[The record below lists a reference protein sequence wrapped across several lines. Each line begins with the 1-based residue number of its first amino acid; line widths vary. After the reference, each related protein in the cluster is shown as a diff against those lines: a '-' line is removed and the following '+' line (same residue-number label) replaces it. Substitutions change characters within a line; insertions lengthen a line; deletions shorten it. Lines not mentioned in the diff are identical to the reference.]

1 VLLAPG
7 EYHCTALMTIK
18 ASGVVLR
25 GSGSGE
31 KAGTILA
38 LTGAAHA
45 GVVATGVKGGKEI
58 GAPAPITDAY
68 VPSGTSSFH
77 VGSVA
82 GLAKGDTVRVRRPV
96 TAEWVA
102 FMGMDKLVRSGKDEH
117 WISGETVM
125 DRMIREISGT
135 RVTLD
140 IPLSDSLDAKF
151 LQSTGATLVKYEP
164 VGGISQVGIESLRIV
179 SPPQAVEITAA
190 HYSGIHLNELSDA
203 WVRDVALENMVGSIQ
218 VGGGAKRVT
227 LEQISMKHETPTKG
241 AAKPADLAVDGTQT
255 LIHRCT
261 GNGADIFY
269 FVTGAR
275 VTGPNVLLNCKFEG
289 GGHIQ
294 PHQRWA
300 TGLLVDRCEVPK
312 SGIDFMNR
320 GEMGSGH
327 GWTIGWSVVWNC
339 TAKTFVIQQP
349 PGSMNWAIGC
359 VGKREKAAMP
369 FGKAPLLPEG
379 IYDSPDEQVTPESL
393 YLAQLRE
400 RLGPQALKNVG
411 Y

>member
-1 VLLAPG
+1 
-7 EYHCTALMTIK
+7 
-18 ASGVVLR
+18 
-25 GSGSGE
+25 
-31 KAGTILA
+31 
-38 LTGAAHA
+38 
-45 GVVATGVKGGKEI
+45 
-58 GAPAPITDAY
+58 
-68 VPSGTSSFH
+68 
-77 VGSVA
+77 
-82 GLAKGDTVRVRRPV
+82 
-96 TAEWVA
+96 
-102 FMGMDKLVRSGKDEH
+102 VRSGKDEH

-190 HYSGIHLNELSDA
+190 HYSGIHLNELSDG